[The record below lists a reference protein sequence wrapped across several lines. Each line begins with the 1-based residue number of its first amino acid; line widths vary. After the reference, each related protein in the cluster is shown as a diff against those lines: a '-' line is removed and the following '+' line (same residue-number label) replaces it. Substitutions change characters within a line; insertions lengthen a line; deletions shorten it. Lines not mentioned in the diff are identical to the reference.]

1 MVLDPKAELQQVKDA
16 GQVAREASETTETT
30 SYKRGVQETEA
41 WLAEEVVGVCKDYY
55 TEVWAEALNR
65 ARVPTDFE
73 LRKAKNT
80 FFPKDIREVPTM
92 LSPSVANPLLPPNV
106 EVLIRA
112 SKGKEVQPPIK
123 ANRFEDA
130 LTIRDVVSKA
140 KDAESKSKAGD
151 IQLKAAD
158 SKEDPHKAKA

>member
-1 MVLDPKAELQQVKDA
+1 M
-16 GQVAREASETTETT
+16 
-30 SYKRGVQETEA
+30 
-41 WLAEEVVGVCKDYY
+41 CKDYC

-65 ARVPTDFE
+65 ARVPTDSE

-92 LSPSVANPLLPPNV
+92 LSPSVANPRLPPNV

-158 SKEDPHKAKA
+158 S